1 LLSQVTIKAIEAS
14 AGTRLML
21 HAAGLA
27 DADGRVLAL
36 VGPSGMGK
44 TTASVYLAQHG
55 LGYVSD
61 ETVSIGPE
69 GDVLPFSR
77 PLWLRERG
85 GEVQRSPDDLGLA
98 IPPDDLRIA
107 RIVLL
112 DRIPGRIGP
121 PELTPVS
128 LVDALLEM
136 IPQASALPRLP
147 EPLQSMCRVVDR
159 CGGVLR
165 LTYGAV
171 NESVLSLLSE
181 TLGSETVG
189 NDSWQAISSQSGRYP
204 VVVDRRLFQGGVVD
218 GVVTDGEALVL
229 VDDIPVR
236 LSEIALTVWEAAR
249 DGVSDVDILPI
260 VERKYGTH
268 PNAARIVSEAVDHM
282 LDAGLLIAAAHG
294 AAASR

>member
-1 LLSQVTIKAIEAS
+1 VTIKAIEAA

-55 LGYVSD
+55 FGYVSD
-61 ETVSIGPE
+61 ETVSIGPG
-69 GDVLPFSR
+69 GDVLPFGR
-77 PLWLRERG
+77 PLWLRKRG
-85 GEVQRSPDDLGLA
+85 GEVQRSPDELGLA
-98 IPPDDLRIA
+98 IPSDDLRIA

-121 PELTPVS
+121 PALTPVS
-128 LVDALLEM
+128 LIDALLEL
-136 IPQASALPRLP
+136 IPQVSALPRLP
-147 EPLQSMCRVVDR
+147 DPLQYMCRIVDR

-165 LTYGAV
+165 LTYGEV
-171 NESVLSLLSE
+171 NERVLSLLSE
-181 TLGSETVG
+181 TLGSELVG
-189 NDSWQAISSQSGRYP
+189 RDPWQAIASQSGRFP

-218 GVVTDGEALVL
+218 GVVTHGEALVL

-260 VERKYGTH
+260 VERKHGSH
-268 PNAARIVSEAVDHM
+268 PHAARIVSEAVDHM
-282 LDAGLLIAAAHG
+282 LEAGLLVAAAHG